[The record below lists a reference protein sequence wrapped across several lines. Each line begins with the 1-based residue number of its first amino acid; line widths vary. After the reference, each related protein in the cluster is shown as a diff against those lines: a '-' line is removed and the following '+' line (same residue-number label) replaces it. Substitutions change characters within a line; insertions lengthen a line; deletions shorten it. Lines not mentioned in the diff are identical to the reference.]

1 MHPGWVEEQHL
12 QQGRGK
18 VPASNP
24 LKCGA
29 SLHHCWGGFV
39 RSQTNVVPSL
49 HGTVFLAGGTQ
60 QAVPRDEQR
69 SAHTRAGSIPLGIQ
83 SSQPLCPLSARS
95 RGIGTP
101 RFWWWWCV

>member
-1 MHPGWVEEQHL
+1 MHLGWVEEQHL
-12 QQGRGK
+12 QRGRGK
-18 VPASNP
+18 VPASNL

-49 HGTVFLAGGTQ
+49 LGTVFLVGGTQ
-60 QAVPRDEQR
+60 QAVPREGQR
-69 SAHTRAGSIPLGIQ
+69 SAHTRAGS
-83 SSQPLCPLSARS
+83 SSQPLCPLSAKS

-101 RFWWWWCV
+101 RFSWWRCV